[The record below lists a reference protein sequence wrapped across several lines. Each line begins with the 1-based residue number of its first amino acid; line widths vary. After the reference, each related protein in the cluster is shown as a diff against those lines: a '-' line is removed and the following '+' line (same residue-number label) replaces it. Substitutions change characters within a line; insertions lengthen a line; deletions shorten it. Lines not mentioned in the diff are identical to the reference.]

1 MNIDPQQLG
10 IEFGSGGIIGVIIGF
25 TAKKMAKVIA
35 VIIGMEL
42 VLFRLLESR
51 GIIQVNWAGIER
63 YFSGIGEIATTS
75 TPPTW
80 MVSLL
85 STLPIGAGFIGGFF
99 LGFKKG

>member
-51 GIIQVNWAGIER
+51 GIIQVNWVGIEG
-63 YFSGIGEIATTS
+63 YFSGIGEMATTS